1 MHSTPSIFGERTLDQ
16 MSLSFYLYD
25 IVQPQ
30 FLAPCA
36 APVTNVF
43 LQTLQHGRDSQLV
56 TSLELKSNTQKSR
69 IAELEGTMEM
79 SRENMNNIRKQ
90 SLTLQEKISRY
101 A

>member
-1 MHSTPSIFGERTLDQ
+1 MHPKFQ
-16 MSLSFYLYD
+16 
-25 IVQPQ
+25 V
-30 FLAPCA
+30 PCA
-36 APVTNVF
+36 APATNVGFFF

-79 SRENMNNIRKQ
+79 SRENMNNIRKH

>member
-1 MHSTPSIFGERTLDQ
+1 MILTL
-16 MSLSFYLYD
+16 
-25 IVQPQ
+25 
-30 FLAPCA
+30 
-36 APVTNVF
+36 F

-101 A
+101 V